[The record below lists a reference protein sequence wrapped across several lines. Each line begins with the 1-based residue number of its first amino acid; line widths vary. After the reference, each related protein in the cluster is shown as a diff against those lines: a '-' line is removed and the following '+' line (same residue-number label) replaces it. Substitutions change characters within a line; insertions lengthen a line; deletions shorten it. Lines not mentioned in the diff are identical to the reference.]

1 MEKKLEKALKKGLD
15 KILQG
20 TLENYYRLMSEKLLD
35 LVESRE
41 DFLLGVVVGDML
53 EGLCFCTYGSHK
65 RYPTDEELKDFF
77 KMIQRRSKE
86 IQVTLNSLLAK

>member
-1 MEKKLEKALKKGLD
+1 MEKKLEKALEKGLD

-20 TLENYYRLMSEKLLD
+20 TLENYYRLMSKKFLD
-35 LVESRE
+35 PVKSRE
-41 DFLLGVVVGDML
+41 DFLFGVVIGDML
-53 EGLCFCTYGSHK
+53 EGLCFCTYGAHK

-86 IQVTLNSLLAK
+86 IVGTVNSLLAK

>member
-1 MEKKLEKALKKGLD
+1 MEKKLEKALEKGLY

-20 TLENYYRLMSEKLLD
+20 TLENSYRLMSEKFLD

-53 EGLCFCTYGSHK
+53 EGLCFCTYGAFK
-65 RYPTDEELKDFF
+65 RYPNDREFKEL
-77 KMIQRRSKE
+77 MNILETRSKE
-86 IQVTLNSLLAK
+86 IGEKIKSIIS